1 MKHLQA
7 QHPNVLENFE
17 QLESLAQGK
26 LVTVFLDYDGTLTPI
41 VNNPDLAYLS
51 EATRDVVRRLAHVF
65 PTAIISGRGRKKVEE
80 FVQLTELY
88 YAGSHGMDIAAPKG
102 SEMSLEF
109 RPAEKYEALM
119 QMIKRR
125 LEDATSHIQGSSI
138 EDNKYC
144 ISVHFRNCHPDS
156 FEEILKS
163 VESVVDQEPQIF
175 FTRGRKVLEVRP
187 RIDWNKGS
195 ALVHLLSMLGIADE
209 DVFCIYIGDDRTDED
224 AFQVLSDRSL
234 GAGILVSN
242 KVKQTKGIWSVRN
255 TDEVRKLL
263 ERLSNYGN
271 SGKFACPV
279 VWVSLKRFFF
289 NVYNIALTRADK
301 NLWHTKS
308 GCKGWKIT
316 NHSDKATKQE
326 SSVIK

>member
-1 MKHLQA
+1 MLSRLSIEPNEEQRRIESAEASVIEPFAQA
-7 QHPNVLENFE
+7 YEGWEAKHPNVLENFE

-26 LVTVFLDYDGTLTPI
+26 LVT
-41 VNNPDLAYLS
+41 
-51 EATRDVVRRLAHVF
+51 ATRDVVRRLAHVF

-102 SEMSLEF
+102 SDVSLEY

-119 QMIKRR
+119 QMVKRR
-125 LEDATSHIQGSSI
+125 LEDATGHIQGSSI
-138 EDNKYC
+138 EDNTYC

-156 FEEILKS
+156 FEEIMKS
-163 VESVVDQEPQIF
+163 VERVVDQEPQIF

-224 AFQVLSDRSL
+224 AFQVLSDRRL

-242 KVKQTKGIWSVRN
+242 KVKQTKGIWSVG
-255 TDEVRKLL
+255 TQ
-263 ERLSNYGN
+263 
-271 SGKFACPV
+271 
-279 VWVSLKRFFF
+279 
-289 NVYNIALTRADK
+289 
-301 NLWHTKS
+301 TK
-308 GCKGWKIT
+308 
-316 NHSDKATKQE
+316 
-326 SSVIK
+326 